1 MLSFVEIIYFSCVF
15 SFIHSKYKLILAFF
29 MSLKISK
36 NILNKKNFLW
46 FNVIYVIGI
55 YFLPFF
61 NLLHNFYLSLYNCLR
76 CTISFAPN
84 LLRWVGSARIWWA
97 LYWTEPASLQ
107 EFFILMTTQTPQEGI
122 CWPKKVTRSAKFA
135 GWLGCVDLYFFES
148 PDLSWKN
155 SFKRGMNLKIIFFTT
170 IWISLEV

>member
-1 MLSFVEIIYFSCVF
+1 MHFSCLW
-15 SFIHSKYKLILAFF
+15 K
-29 MSLKISK
+29 SLKIFW
-36 NILNKKNFLW
+36 IKKISCDSMSYMWLAFISYHFSICCIIFISVYITVW
-46 FNVIYVIGI
+46 GAQSA
-55 YFLPFF
+55 
-61 NLLHNFYLSLYNCLR
+61 LHLIC
-76 CTISFAPN
+76 
-84 LLRWVGSARIWWA
+84 WGEWGGARIWWA

-107 EFFILMTTQTPQEGI
+107 EIFILMTTQTPQEGI

-135 GWLGCVDLYFFES
+135 GWLDCVDLYFFES